1 MFRCAVDIVG
11 PSNLKT
17 LIETVPPYWAPMIAQ
32 FHTPG
37 RRPGEGRRLPLV
49 PLPAVA
55 GGQIRIPLLIAQGA
69 NDPRVKQAE
78 SEQIVAALR
87 EAGIDHEY
95 MLFPDEGHG
104 FAKPEN
110 RLRFYAAAE
119 NGSWPATSA
128 AGPRS
133 SQGEGVVTA
142 WGNQDEEWQGMVE
155 LKTDA
160 ALDAMREAGRVVAH
174 ALAAAREAAAVGT
187 RLTELDEVA
196 HDVLRQ
202 AGARS
207 PFLHYH
213 PSFAPTPFPAVICA
227 SVNDVIVHGIPDKYR
242 LRDGDLVSIDF
253 GAELD
258 GWTGDAAVSFTVGR
272 ADAADLLLIET
283 AEKALAAGVAAAV
296 AGARIGDIS
305 AAIGAVGHAAGYGI
319 PAGFGGHGIGRRMH
333 EDPHVPNDGRP
344 GRGMRLRPG
353 LVLAI
358 EPMLMA
364 GGGDDFQ
371 VAPDGWALRTVDGS
385 RAAHAEHTV
394 AITGGG
400 PRILTLP

>member
-1 MFRCAVDIVG
+1 
-11 PSNLKT
+11 
-17 LIETVPPYWAPMIAQ
+17 
-32 FHTPG
+32 
-37 RRPGEGRRLPLV
+37 
-49 PLPAVA
+49 
-55 GGQIRIPLLIAQGA
+55 
-69 NDPRVKQAE
+69 
-78 SEQIVAALR
+78 
-87 EAGIDHEY
+87 
-95 MLFPDEGHG
+95 
-104 FAKPEN
+104 
-110 RLRFYAAAE
+110 
-119 NGSWPATSA
+119 
-128 AGPRS
+128 
-133 SQGEGVVTA
+133 
-142 WGNQDEEWQGMVE
+142 
-155 LKTDA
+155 
-160 ALDAMREAGRVVAH
+160 
-174 ALAAAREAAAVGT
+174 
-187 RLTELDEVA
+187 
-196 HDVLRQ
+196 
-202 AGARS
+202 
-207 PFLHYH
+207 
-213 PSFAPTPFPAVICA
+213 VICA
-227 SVNDVIVHGIPDKYR
+227 SVNDVIVHGIPDARR
-242 LRDGDLVSIDF
+242 LRDGDLVSIDC

-258 GWTGDAAVSFTVGR
+258 GWTGDAAVSFTVGQ

-305 AAIGAVGHAAGYGI
+305 AAIGAVSHAAGYGI

-394 AITGGG
+394 AITSGG

>member
-1 MFRCAVDIVG
+1 M
-11 PSNLKT
+11 
-17 LIETVPPYWAPMIAQ
+17 IEI
-32 FHTPG
+32 
-37 RRPGEGRRLPLV
+37 
-49 PLPAVA
+49 
-55 GGQIRIPLLIAQGA
+55 
-69 NDPRVKQAE
+69 K
-78 SEQIVAALR
+78 S
-87 EAGIDHEY
+87 
-95 MLFPDEGHG
+95 
-104 FAKPEN
+104 
-110 RLRFYAAAE
+110 
-119 NGSWPATSA
+119 
-128 AGPRS
+128 
-133 SQGEGVVTA
+133 
-142 WGNQDEEWQGMVE
+142 
-155 LKTDA
+155 DA
-160 ALDAMREAGRVVAH
+160 AIEAMREAGRVVAT
-174 ALAAAREAAAVGT
+174 ALDGVRREADVGVS
-187 RLTELDEVA
+187 LAELDEVA
-196 HDVLRQ
+196 HEVLRK

-207 PFLHYH
+207 PFLNYH

-227 SVNDVIVHGIPDKYR
+227 SVNDVIVHGIPDACR
-242 LRDGDLVSIDF
+242 LRDGDLVSIDC

-258 GWTGDAAVSFTVGR
+258 GWTGDAAVSFTVGQ

-305 AAIGAVGHAAGYGI
+305 AAIGAVSHAAGYGI

-394 AITGGG
+394 AITSGG